1 MTSEKMFEG
10 EELTRDIA
18 EIPEG
23 IYDDGQQIVTR
34 AITPK
39 QKAPV
44 DSQKGLSRRVLWTVV
59 AIVVL
64 GLGSI
69 AVALAMAS
77 SQTV

>member
-1 MTSEKMFEG
+1 MTSEKMFE
-10 EELTRDIA
+10 EEDLTRDI
-18 EIPEG
+18 EDIPEG
-23 IYDDGQQIVTR
+23 IYDDGSQIITR
-34 AITPK
+34 SITPK

-44 DSQKGLSRRVLWTVV
+44 ISQKGLSRRVLWTVV
-59 AIVVL
+59 AILVI